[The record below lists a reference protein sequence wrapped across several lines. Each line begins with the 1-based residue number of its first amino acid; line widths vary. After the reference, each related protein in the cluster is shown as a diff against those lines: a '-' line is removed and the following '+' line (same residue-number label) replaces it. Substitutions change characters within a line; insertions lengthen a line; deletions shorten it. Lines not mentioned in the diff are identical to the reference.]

1 MPRRLTNRAK
11 FHIERLF
18 LRGAHYRLLVIAVLI
33 GLVSYLGGK
42 LVFADGGFNSE
53 SEAVWWAFLR
63 LTDPGYLGDDEG
75 TFKRFVSTI
84 VTVLGYVLFLGA
96 LIAIMTQWL
105 NRTIDTFERGLTPI
119 AQDDHIVILGWTNRT
134 AKIVSELMMSGD
146 RLERFLARLGKRRL
160 HIAILAEEKA
170 SVLVQELRERLGS
183 LYDERRITVRT
194 GSLLRL
200 DHLERVDFVNA
211 SVIVLPGTD
220 FAKDGTLQ
228 SDARVIKA
236 LLAIS
241 TFAQNKDKLPFLV
254 AEIFDPR
261 KERVA
266 RRAYAGDVEV
276 VASRAVVGRLIAQCL
291 LHPGMSRVHD
301 AMLTRSGEARVFIRE
316 AEALAGERY
325 GSALERYD
333 RALLLGVTRKE
344 QSRVQAIL
352 CPDDDFEI
360 AATDRLVVLAPDY
373 EHTQPLAATP
383 ADSAPTADA
392 ELSPPSTRGNRR
404 VLVLGW
410 SRKLPA
416 IIVEL
421 SRYRQADFELVIVSR
436 LSIKKRAARL
446 ARVGLPETINIK
458 HLELDYTLAEEIA
471 ALEPHTYDNVLLVA
485 SDWWGSSDATDARTL
500 VGCMVLAEVLENAE
514 PRPRVLVELLDP
526 ENEPFAQ
533 TVADDLLVTPLV
545 LSYQLAQA
553 ALRRELGAVFDE
565 LFGPGGAELA
575 SFPPERFGIVGSTVF
590 ANLVERGRRRGEL
603 VIGVRRGMGTDASV
617 TLVPPREEV
626 ITFDSQ
632 TEVVVVRNPEAQ
644 KPSQPEG

>member
-75 TFKRFVSTI
+75 TFKRFISTI

-119 AQDDHIVILGWTNRT
+119 AHDDHIVILGWTNRT

-316 AEALAGERY
+316 AEALAGKRY

-383 ADSAPTADA
+383 ADSAPAADA
-392 ELSPPSTRGNRR
+392 EPSPPSTRGNRR

-421 SRYRQADFELVIVSR
+421 SRYRQADFDLVIVSR

-458 HLELDYTLAEEIA
+458 HLELGYTLAEEIA

-617 TLVPPREEV
+617 
-626 ITFDSQ
+626 
-632 TEVVVVRNPEAQ
+632 
-644 KPSQPEG
+644 

>member
-33 GLVSYLGGK
+33 GLVSYFGGK

-241 TFAQNKDKLPFLV
+241 TFAQSKDKLPFLI

-373 EHTQPLAATP
+373 EHTQPLTATP
-383 ADSAPTADA
+383 ADSAPAADA
-392 ELSPPSTRGNRR
+392 EPSPPSTRGNRR

-421 SRYRQADFELVIVSR
+421 SRYRQANFELVIVSR

-500 VGCMVLAEVLENAE
+500 VGCMVLAEVLENTE

-644 KPSQPEG
+644 KHSQPEG

>member
-75 TFKRFVSTI
+75 TFKRFISTI

-119 AQDDHIVILGWTNRT
+119 AHDDHIVILGWTNRT

-316 AEALAGERY
+316 AEALAGKRY

-383 ADSAPTADA
+383 ADSAPAADA
-392 ELSPPSTRGNRR
+392 EPSPPSTRGNRR

-421 SRYRQADFELVIVSR
+421 SRYRQADFDLVIVSR

-644 KPSQPEG
+644 KLSQPEG